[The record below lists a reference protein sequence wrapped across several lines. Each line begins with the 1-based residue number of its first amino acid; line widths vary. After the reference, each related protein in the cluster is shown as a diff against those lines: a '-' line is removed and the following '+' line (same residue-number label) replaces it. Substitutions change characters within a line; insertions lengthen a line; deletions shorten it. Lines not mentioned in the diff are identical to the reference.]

1 MVDSPSP
8 LLPRRRLGS
17 ELRTA
22 RRNSGLTQSDVT
34 KTMEWSLSKINRIEQ
49 SKSGISAN
57 DLRALLRLYN
67 VTSQESIN
75 DLVALAREAR
85 KNPWWQ
91 RYRDVAPPKLLELM
105 DYESAASV
113 INQFE
118 TTFVPGILQTEEYA
132 SAVLQVFHDDSSE
145 RERER
150 VNVLVDL
157 RTRRR
162 SLLTSDDAPKFHF
175 ALDESVIKR
184 LAGGPSV
191 MRRQLERLIDSA
203 KLPNVTMQIVPFRA
217 GLHPGMKGSFELV
230 EFDDAPDG
238 DVVFYEEQGGIYI
251 KDDRKVTDG
260 YRVAFNRISKRTLT
274 PSDSV
279 GRLTEA
285 ADQLA

>member
-22 RRNSGLTQSDVT
+22 RQNSGLTQSDVT

-105 DYESAASV
+105 DYESAAST
-113 INQFE
+113 IKQFE

-132 SAVLQVFHDDSSE
+132 SAVLQVFHDDDS
-145 RERER
+145 ERER

-162 SLLTSDDAPKFHF
+162 SLLASDDAPKFYF
-175 ALDESVIKR
+175 VLDESVVKR
-184 LAGGPSV
+184 LAGGPTV
-191 MRRQLERLIDSA
+191 MRRQLESLIAAA
-203 KLPNVTMQIVPFRA
+203 KLPNVTMQIVPFQA
-217 GLHPGMKGSFELV
+217 GLHPGMKGPFELV
-230 EFDDAPDG
+230 EFDDTPDG
-238 DVVFYEEQGGIYI
+238 DIVFYEEQGGIYI

-260 YRVAFNRISKRTLT
+260 YRAAFKRIRGRALS

-285 ADQLA
+285 IDELA